1 MAQLL
6 TRAGLPNN
14 RNLAKPYRAQRM
26 VGDKIHPMDNMRLGA
41 YGQAVNSTGCMG
53 VVSNFGVR
61 AKTFGPQK
69 GKRRSVK
76 RKNVALVCSTREIL
90 RSKYKAVEWLVSLRS
105 QLLVVQTI
113 GDFLGRDLLGKHL
126 SSCLHKIS
134 VAIRSRVDPEQWAVI
149 VEREEH
155 SRQSLWG
162 RLEKDGPGKIKLRKI
177 RDKVQHAMKTL

>member
-1 MAQLL
+1 
-6 TRAGLPNN
+6 
-14 RNLAKPYRAQRM
+14 
-26 VGDKIHPMDNMRLGA
+26 
-41 YGQAVNSTGCMG
+41 
-53 VVSNFGVR
+53 
-61 AKTFGPQK
+61 
-69 GKRRSVK
+69 
-76 RKNVALVCSTREIL
+76 LVCSTREIL